1 MQVSS
6 VVQAMQ
12 PELSMLTLLRL
23 SSSLTPLT
31 SSRKQHQEKHITAF
45 ATSINYGTAVNTGK
59 LHHTTISCLLA
70 VFTAESG
77 RTSSDVCTVKHILN
91 KTHQEAA
98 LTWLLY
104 ASTLLVKDWHML

>member
-59 LHHTTISCLLA
+59 LHHTTISCLCWPFSQQKVAEHRRMSALSGGSTDMATVCLNLTGQGLA
-70 VFTAESG
+70 H
-77 RTSSDVCTVKHILN
+77 TVK
-91 KTHQEAA
+91 
-98 LTWLLY
+98 
-104 ASTLLVKDWHML
+104 